1 MLSAEKTEAA
11 CWDMNKRYFLALV
24 SKRAAYFRPN
34 VCRDLERAF
43 TRAGAQLEIHHIKD
57 GPGVAE
63 AIARATA
70 AGCCSFIAVG
80 GDGTVGLAASHLYG
94 RPHRLA
100 IIPSGTANTMAR
112 LLGIPLTTSRAIKLA
127 ATSANERAVDAMDA
141 GGQLHLLNVSAGISS
156 ILLDGMKDTQKV
168 MTGMFSYVIGAVRAS
183 GRIVPYDYELTIDGR
198 LYPVRAVEIHVTN
211 TGVLG
216 LPQYH
221 IHDSSRLDD
230 GKVEVL
236 VLEKWS
242 PQSITDTVL
251 DVLLRR
257 RKKAIRFIAEGSRI
271 TIGCAEQQSV
281 QGDGDIIVDRMPVDI
296 TVRRQA
302 INFIVP

>member
-1 MLSAEKTEAA
+1 MSE
-11 CWDMNKRYFLALV
+11 RYFLALV

-43 TRAGAQLEIHHIKD
+43 ARAGARLEIHRIED
-57 GPGVAE
+57 GKGVA
-63 AIARATA
+63 AAVDRAAA
-70 AGCCSFIAVG
+70 AGCRSFIAVG
-80 GDGTVGLAASHLYG
+80 GDGTVSLAASQLYG

-100 IIPSGTANTMAR
+100 IIPAGTANTMAR
-112 LLGIPLTTSRAIKLA
+112 MLRIPLSTSRAIKLA
-127 ATSANERAVDAMDA
+127 ASSDNERAVDAMEV
-141 GGQLHLLNVSAGISS
+141 GGRLHLLNISAGISS
-156 ILLDGMKDTQKV
+156 VSLDGLKDTEKV

-198 LYPVRAVEIHVTN
+198 LYPVQAVEIHVTN

-242 PQSITDTVL
+242 PQSITDTAL

-271 TIGCAEQQSV
+271 TIGCPDHQSV

-296 TVRRQA
+296 IVRRQA
-302 INFIVP
+302 INFIVR